1 MKWEEYQLEFD
12 QILSGEFTDSP
23 YDNASY
29 VEYVKLNNSRS
40 KRWIKKGELTDEI
53 KSKLDS
59 VQAKQKWILIT
70 EPWCGDA
77 AHLTP
82 FIKMMADYSPN
93 IELEIQKRDGEQ
105 SEIDNYLTNG
115 GKSIPKLIV
124 RDENGTDLYNW
135 GPRPTEPQA
144 IVMNQK
150 SSNQTAEEKK
160 SELQVWYNKD
170 KGISIQKELAD
181 LI

>member
-1 MKWEEYQLEFD
+1 
-12 QILSGEFTDSP
+12 
-23 YDNASY
+23 
-29 VEYVKLNNSRS
+29 LNNSRS

-53 KSKLDS
+53 KLKLDS
-59 VQAKQKWILIT
+59 IQAKQKWIIIT

-77 AHLTP
+77 AHLAP
-82 FIKMMADYSPN
+82 FIKKMAEYSPH
-93 IELEIQKRDGEQ
+93 IELEIQKRDGEG
-105 SEIDNYLTNG
+105 SEIDRYLTNG

-124 RDENGTDLYNW
+124 RDENGKDLYNW

>member
-12 QILSGEFTDSP
+12 QILSGEFTDSL
-23 YDNASY
+23 YDNPSY

-53 KSKLDS
+53 KLKLDS
-59 VQAKQKWILIT
+59 IQAKQKWIIIT

-77 AHLTP
+77 AHLAP
-82 FIKMMADYSPN
+82 FIKKMAEYSPH
-93 IELEIQKRDGEQ
+93 IELEIQKRDGEG
-105 SEIDNYLTNG
+105 SEIDRYLTNG

-124 RDENGTDLYNW
+124 RDENGKDLYNW

-144 IVMNQK
+144 IVMSQK

-170 KGISIQKELAD
+170 KGISIQRELAE

>member
-1 MKWEEYQLEFD
+1 MEWEEYQLEFD
-12 QILSGEFTDSP
+12 QILSGEITDSP
-23 YDNASY
+23 YDNLAFI
-29 VEYVKLNNSRS
+29 EYVKLNNSRS
-40 KRWIKKGELTDEI
+40 KRWIKKGELTDQI

-59 VQAKQKWILIT
+59 IQAKQKWVLIT

-77 AHLTP
+77 AHLAP
-82 FIKMMADYSPN
+82 FIKKMAEYSPN
-93 IELEIQKRDGEQ
+93 IELEIQNRDGER

-124 RDENGTDLYNW
+124 RDENGKDLYNW
-135 GPRPTEPQA
+135 GPRPMEPQA

-150 SSNQTAEEKK
+150 TSNQTMEEKK
-160 SELQVWYNKD
+160 SELQLWYNKD
-170 KGISIQKELAD
+170 KGTSIQKELAD